1 MQRTVLDKQCCNRA
15 APLVKA
21 RFYDGSL
28 RQTIRICF
36 QIRNLCDKID
46 VLKQIVDS
54 LAGECGNRAANGIAA
69 PLFRNKAV
77 FGQLLHNLIRIGMR
91 FIDFVNSH
99 DD

>member
-1 MQRTVLDKQCCNRA
+1 MAHAHTRNNHIAGMQRTVLDKQCCNRA

-54 LAGECGNRAANGIAA
+54 LAGSAETGSKWYRRPTVPEQGRIRSA
-69 PLFRNKAV
+69 PA
-77 FGQLLHNLIRIGMR
+77 
-91 FIDFVNSH
+91 
-99 DD
+99 